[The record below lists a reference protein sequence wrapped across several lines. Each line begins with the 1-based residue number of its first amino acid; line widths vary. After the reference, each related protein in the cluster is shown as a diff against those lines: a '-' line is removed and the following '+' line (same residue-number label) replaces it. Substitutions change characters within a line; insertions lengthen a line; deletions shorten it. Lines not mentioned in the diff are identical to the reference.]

1 MLFIISPS
9 KTQQIEVPL
18 HGNYG
23 QPLFSEQTIEL
34 VQNIRVLDKV
44 QLANL
49 LKTSDKLTALN
60 YQRYQQFQVPFTPEN
75 SRQPLFM
82 FQGDQFNPLAVEEY
96 AEQQLSYAQHH
107 LRILSG
113 LYGVLRPLDLMQ
125 LYRLEMA
132 TRIEIAGV
140 KNLYQFWGE
149 RVTAQLKLELDQ
161 DSVPVLINLA
171 SAEYFKVI
179 RQKELQHD
187 VLTISFK
194 QKKAGKVKTIAIYAK
209 RARGAMVDFVIKNS
223 LTRPDELLDFDRE
236 GYMYDAEAST
246 DSNWLFLRELD

>member
-18 HGNYG
+18 HGNYS
-23 QPLFSEQTIEL
+23 QPLFPEQTCAL
-34 VQNIRVLDKV
+34 VQYIKALDEV
-44 QLANL
+44 QLASL
-49 LKTSDKLTALN
+49 LKTSEKLTALN
-60 YQRYQQFQVPFTPEN
+60 YQRYQQFQTPFTPKN
-75 SRQPLFM
+75 SRQALCM

-96 AEQQLSYAQHH
+96 SEQQLSHAQHH

-113 LYGVLRPLDLMQ
+113 LYGMLRPLDLMQ

-132 TRIEIAGV
+132 TRLEISGA
-140 KNLYQFWGE
+140 KTLYQFWGE
-149 RVTAQLKLELDQ
+149 RVTAQLKRELDQ

-171 SAEYFKVI
+171 SVEYFKVI
-179 RQKELQHD
+179 HQKELQHD

-209 RARGAMVDFVIKNS
+209 RARGEMVDFVIQNG
-223 LTRPDELLDFDRE
+223 LTRPDELRDFNRE
-236 GYMYDAEAST
+236 GYAFDAETST
-246 DSNWLFLRELD
+246 DNNWLFVKELK